1 MQTFDRVETNQG
13 GTLDMENQIIGIVS
27 GGSSGMGAAVAQRMA
42 SRGAIVFALSRRG
55 GSDEHV
61 GEGRVIHK
69 RCDISDPAAVK
80 ALSAEIPGT
89 TGTQSQVQFLVHAA
103 GAMRLGP
110 IRAMTDEDWQ
120 EQIATDL
127 SGAFYLTRLFLEVS
141 AASPTGG
148 RKIIYIAGGA
158 AGNAWPYASA
168 YSAAKTGL
176 LGLTRSLAA
185 ELAADGIDVNT
196 VCPSIVD
203 SPMLWAFIRE
213 YAPFLGRSEEEVRR
227 EYETANMQ
235 KRVIPSE
242 EIADV
247 VEFLLGPGSSCITGQ
262 AIQASAGLVV

>member
-1 MQTFDRVETNQG
+1 
-13 GTLDMENQIIGIVS
+13 MENPTIGVVS

-42 SRGAIVFALSRRG
+42 ARGATVFALSRRG
-55 GSDEHV
+55 GTNENV
-61 GEGRVIHK
+61 GAGRIVHM
-69 RCDISDPAAVK
+69 RCDVSDPTAVK
-80 ALSAEIPGT
+80 ALAADIPGP
-89 TGTQSQVQFLVHAA
+89 TGTKSQVQFLVHAA

-110 IRAMTDEDWQ
+110 IGAMTDEDWQ
-120 EQIATDL
+120 QQIATDL
-127 SGAFYLTRLFLEVS
+127 SGAFYLTRLFLETS
-141 AASPTGG
+141 AAPPSGR

-213 YAPFLGRSEEEVRR
+213 YAPFLGQPEEEVRR
-227 EYETANMQ
+227 AYETANMQ

-247 VEFLLGPGSSCITGQ
+247 VEFMLGSGSNCLTGQ